1 MLDPANHTNAP
12 DGFSASEIRAAFLRF
27 FVSIFRGYLAH
38 VVMPTSSSP
47 YPEKLFAKEAFLKS
61 CGHLPESSHAFMNA
75 FLDSQVRSLGAAA
88 AATTPFGHSGYIADD
103 DDDGTAGTANST
115 VLLL

>member
-38 VVMPTSSSP
+38 VVMPTGSSP
-47 YPEKLFAKEAFLKS
+47 YPEKLFQKEAFLKS
-61 CGHLPESSHAFMNA
+61 CGHLVSIGIYILEVCFY
-75 FLDSQVRSLGAAA
+75 DTQV
-88 AATTPFGHSGYIADD
+88 
-103 DDDGTAGTANST
+103 
-115 VLLL
+115 

>member
-38 VVMPTSSSP
+38 VVMPTGTSP
-47 YPEKLFAKEAFLKS
+47 YPEKLFQKEAFLKS
-61 CGHLPESSHAFMNA
+61 CGHLVSIHIQYILGVF
-75 FLDSQVRSLGAAA
+75 FYDTQV
-88 AATTPFGHSGYIADD
+88 
-103 DDDGTAGTANST
+103 
-115 VLLL
+115 